1 MNYTVVT
8 GAAGFIGS
16 NLVRALNER
25 GVTNILAVDNLSR
38 ADKFANLVG
47 CEIADYLDKRDFLDR
62 VDAGE
67 FDGALDAVLHQ
78 GACSDT
84 METDGRYMMENNYRY
99 SLDLLDFCLAEEIPY
114 LYASSASVYGG
125 GRVFRESPECEAP
138 LNVYGYSKYLFDQV
152 VRRAPAGRA
161 VAGRGVALLQRLR
174 PERSPQGPHGLG
186 GLALLQP
193 VPGEG
198 KVKLFEGSGGYAD
211 GEQRR
216 DFVSV
221 EDVVKV
227 NLHFLDHPERSGIFN
242 VGTGRAQTF
251 NDVAESVVNACRRA
265 RGAARARA
273 RRAQGAG
280 RDPIHSVP
288 RGAEGQVPELHRG
301 RSRRAARRGLRRAVP
316 HRGRRR
322 GALRRGAPAARPE
335 ATRGPGWEGKGPT
348 LP

>member
-47 CEIADYLDKRDFLDR
+47 CELADYLDKRDFIDR

-67 FDGALDAVLHQ
+67 FDGALDVVLHQ

-125 GRVFRESPECEAP
+125 GRVFRESPEHEAP

-152 VRRAPAGRA
+152 VRWRLPDASSQ
-161 VAGRGVALLQRLR
+161 VAGFRYFNVYGPNEAHKGRMASVAWHFFNQYR
-174 PERSPQGPHGLG
+174 
-186 GLALLQP
+186 
-193 VPGEG
+193 GEG
-198 KVKLFEGSGGYAD
+198 KVRLFEGSGGYAD

-221 EDVVKV
+221 EDVVSV
-227 NLHFLDHPERSGIFN
+227 NLHFLEHRERSGVFN

-265 RGAARARA
+265 AGQPALARAELK
-273 RRAQGAG
+273 AQGTLQYI
-280 RDPIHSVP
+280 PF
-288 RGAEGQVPELHRG
+288 PEALKG
-301 RSRRAARRGLRRAVP
+301 KYQSFTEADL
-316 HRGRRR
+316 
-322 GALRRGAPAARPE
+322 GALRGAGYDHPFLTVAEGVERYVAELLKHDAHQQGGGAP
-335 ATRGPGWEGKGPT
+335 
-348 LP
+348 L